1 MAETTFDPVAAWQ
14 KFISDWEKQV
24 NEASA
29 RVTGTEEFSR
39 AMNQVTKFS
48 MAAQQQFD
56 RQMEQ
61 FLKTVH
67 LPSKTDIAAIHDRLA
82 AIEDAVERLTIAM
95 ERGGRSPAA
104 GIPADGNPAGVSL
117 GGKVQIART
126 RRPPPDSA

>member
-1 MAETTFDPVAAWQ
+1 MAEPNFDPVAAWQ

-29 RVTGTEEFSR
+29 RVTGTEEFSA
-39 AMNQVTKFS
+39 AMNQMTKFS

-56 RQMEQ
+56 RHMEQ

-82 AIEDAVERLTIAM
+82 AIEDALERLTSAL
-95 ERGGRSPAA
+95 ERPQRMNPERAA
-104 GIPADGNPAGVSL
+104 SASV
-117 GGKVQIART
+117 ART
-126 RRPPPDSA
+126 RRPPPE

>member
-1 MAETTFDPVAAWQ
+1 MADTTFDPVGAWQ

-29 RVTGTEEFSR
+29 RVTGTEEFSQ
-39 AMNQVTKFS
+39 AMNHMTKFS

-82 AIEDAVERLTIAM
+82 AIEDAVERLTTAI
-95 ERGGRSPAA
+95 ERDRRVTGNAPGVATPGAA
-104 GIPADGNPAGVSL
+104 I
-117 GGKVQIART
+117 QITRT

>member
-1 MAETTFDPVAAWQ
+1 MADTTFDPVAAWQ

-29 RVTGTEEFSR
+29 RVTGTPEFSQ
-39 AMNQVTKFS
+39 AMNQMTKFS

-82 AIEDAVERLTIAM
+82 AIEDAVDRLTTAI
-95 ERGGRSPAA
+95 ERDRRVTGNAPGVATPGAA
-104 GIPADGNPAGVSL
+104 I
-117 GGKVQIART
+117 QIART

>member
-1 MAETTFDPVAAWQ
+1 MAETTFDPIAAWQ

-39 AMNQVTKFS
+39 AMNHVTKFS

-82 AIEDAVERLTIAM
+82 AIEDAVDRLTTM
-95 ERGGRSPAA
+95 LERNNRAA
-104 GIPADGNPAGVSL
+104 GNAP
-117 GGKVQIART
+117 GGASTPGAAIQIART
-126 RRPPPDSA
+126 RRPPPDPAA

>member
-1 MAETTFDPVAAWQ
+1 
-14 KFISDWEKQV
+14 
-24 NEASA
+24 
-29 RVTGTEEFSR
+29 
-39 AMNQVTKFS
+39 MNQMTKFS

-82 AIEDAVERLTIAM
+82 AIEEAVERLTTAL
-95 ERGGRSPAA
+95 ERDRRVA
-104 GIPADGNPAGVSL
+104 GNAPGVATPGVATAGVVTP
-117 GGKVQIART
+117 GAPIQITRT